1 MEKTLEEN
9 YRKCISNIISASD
22 YITKMAIE
30 GDIDKVDLY
39 RVFLNEM
46 VDKAIKI
53 KMTLSHYDEK
63 NK

>member
-1 MEKTLEEN
+1 MKSLVDEYNRCLDK
-9 YRKCISNIISASD
+9 IITSSD

-39 RVFLNEM
+39 RAYLHTM

-53 KMTLSHYDEK
+53 KKLINYD
-63 NK
+63 NTDR